1 VQILLPQQQ
10 TERLVLLLDTKNRFA
25 NAFKAFMGKEI
36 KRHFYEGG
44 KRNNST
50 TLFQAMQNF
59 EQTASPS
66 RDIMRARA
74 RYLHENNGI
83 VGGIDHS
90 IIVNSI
96 GNGLK
101 LQSKTGIENLD
112 QAIETHWQEFIK
124 PQNCDAT
131 NREHFHDMQKTWTGA
146 RMMDGEILIKL
157 IKTNNKLH
165 PLQLQS
171 IESDRFAATP
181 SIITSSENIFV
192 DGIELGKRGE
202 PKYYNLTEGW
212 STVKRVPAKDII
224 HFYKRDNRPTQYRGI
239 SEYKQTIVDL
249 RNFAKYTHLTV
260 EGASARASLAYA
272 IETENII
279 SHQNFR
285 EEGNTHDPIEYIND
299 AFVYYLNKG
308 EKMHQLDGAK
318 STGEFGEFIK
328 STIRLIAVGRK
339 ISYELAFRDYSQVNF
354 SSARASILQDH
365 KKFDEEQILMARYVL
380 NPIFDAWLEANVL
393 AGNLPISPFHFYEN
407 RTKFTQPRWIAPKR
421 EWVNPLQDIKA
432 IEKELA
438 LGLITYEEVLGS
450 RGKELTEVIA
460 QRVKEK
466 KLLEEAG
473 IIEIEELKSA

>member
-1 VQILLPQQQ
+1 LLS
-10 TERLVLLLDTKNRFA
+10 VISSRFK
-25 NAFKAFMGKEI
+25 NAFDALRGKDI
-36 KRHFYEGG
+36 QRNFYEGG
-44 KRNNST
+44 KRNNSR
-50 TLFQAMQNF
+50 TLFQAMQDF
-59 EQTASPS
+59 EQTASFS

-90 IIVNSI
+90 IVVNSI

-101 LQSKTGIENLD
+101 LQSKTGIEHLD
-112 QAIETHWQEFIK
+112 EAIEKHWEEFIK
-124 PQNCDAT
+124 PQNCDYT
-131 NREHFHDMQKTWTGA
+131 NRDHFYDMQKTLSGA
-146 RMMDGEILIKL
+146 RMMDGEILVRL
-157 IKTNNKLH
+157 VKTTNKLH
-165 PLQLQS
+165 PLQLQV
-171 IESDRFAATP
+171 IEADRFATTP
-181 SIITSSENIFV
+181 NISMYPNNIFV

-202 PKYYNLTEGW
+202 PKYYNITDGW
-212 STVKRVPAKDII
+212 SSIKRVPAKDII
-224 HFYKRDNRPTQYRGI
+224 HFYKRDNRFTQYRGI

-272 IETENII
+272 VESENIA
-279 SHQNFR
+279 SHQGFR
-285 EEGNTHDPIEYIND
+285 DNGATYDPIEYVND

-308 EKMHQLDGAK
+308 EKMHQLDGSK

-365 KKFDEEQILMARYVL
+365 KRFDEEQILMARYVL

-393 AGNLPISPFHFYEN
+393 AGNLPISPFYFYQD
-407 RTKFTQPRWIAPKR
+407 RAKFTKPRWIAPKR

-450 RGKELTEVIA
+450 RGKDLKEVIT

-466 KLLEEAG
+466 KLLEDAG
-473 IIEIEELKSA
+473 IIKKEELMSA

>member
-1 VQILLPQQQ
+1 M
-10 TERLVLLLDTKNRFA
+10 LLLATRMLDAARVL
-25 NAFKAFMGKEI
+25 MGRDI
-36 KRHFYEGG
+36 KRNFYEGG
-44 KRNNST
+44 KRNNSRN
-50 TLFQAMQNF
+50 LYQAMQDF

-90 IIVNSI
+90 IVVNSI

-112 QAIETHWQEFIK
+112 EAIEKHWEEFIK
-124 PQNCDAT
+124 PQNCDVT

-146 RMMDGEILIKL
+146 RMMDGETLIKFV
-157 IKTNNKLH
+157 KTNNKQH

-171 IESDRFAATP
+171 IEADRFTTSP
-181 SIITSSENIFV
+181 TIITDSSNVFV

-212 STVKRVPAKDII
+212 SNTKRVPAKDII
-224 HFYKRDNRPTQYRGI
+224 HFYKRDNRPSQYRGI

-272 IETENII
+272 IESENIA
-279 SHQNFR
+279 SHQTFR
-285 EEGNTHDPIEYIND
+285 EGNQGHDPIEYVND

-393 AGNLPISPFHFYEN
+393 AGNLPISPFYFYEN
-407 RTKFTQPRWIAPKR
+407 RAKFTQPRWIAPKR

-450 RGKELTEVIA
+450 RGKDLKEVIA

-473 IIEIEELKSA
+473 IFEEEELKSV

>member
-1 VQILLPQQQ
+1 MKDRAFNAL
-10 TERLVLLLDTKNRFA
+10 RVLR
-25 NAFKAFMGKEI
+25 GKEI
-36 KRHFYEGG
+36 KRNFYEAGR
-44 KRNNST
+44 RNNAK
-50 TLFQAMQNF
+50 TLFQAMQDF
-59 EQTASPS
+59 EQTATPS

-101 LQSKTGIENLD
+101 FQSKTGIENLD
-112 QAIETHWQEFIK
+112 NAIEKLWEDWIK
-124 PQNCDAT
+124 PRNCDIT

-157 IKTNNKLH
+157 VKTNNKRH
-165 PLQLQS
+165 PLKLQS
-171 IESDRFAATP
+171 IEADRFSTSPTIVTP
-181 SIITSSENIFV
+181 SNNIFV
-192 DGIELGKRGE
+192 DGIELGAKGE
-202 PKYYNLTEGW
+202 PKYYNITEGW
-212 STVKRVPAKDII
+212 SSVKRVPAKDII
-224 HFYKRDNRPTQYRGI
+224 HFYKRDNRPTQYRGV

-249 RNFAKYTHLTV
+249 RNFAKYTQLTV
-260 EGASARASLAYA
+260 ESASARASLAYA
-272 IETENII
+272 IESENIA
-279 SHQNFR
+279 SHQTFR
-285 EEGNTHDPIEYIND
+285 DNQQENDPLEYIND
-299 AFVYYLNKG
+299 AFVYYLNRG
-308 EKMHQLDGAK
+308 EKIHQLDGAK

-365 KKFDEEQILMARYVL
+365 KKFDEEQILIARYVL

-393 AGNLPISPFHFYEN
+393 AGNLPISPFYFYEN
-407 RTKFTQPRWIAPKR
+407 PTKFTQPRWIAPKR

-432 IEKELA
+432 IEKELK

-450 RGKELTEVIA
+450 RGKDLKEVIA

-466 KLLEEAG
+466 QLLEEAG
-473 IIEIEELKSA
+473 IIEEKELKSA

>member
-1 VQILLPQQQ
+1 LQL
-10 TERLVLLLDTKNRFA
+10 TESLKLSLAINRITNAMRVLA
-25 NAFKAFMGKEI
+25 GKDI
-36 KRHFYEGG
+36 KRTFYEGG
-44 KRNNST
+44 KHNGSR
-50 TLFQAMQNF
+50 TLFQAMQDF
-59 EQTASPS
+59 EQTAAPS

-83 VGGIDHS
+83 IGGIDHS

-112 QAIETHWQEFIK
+112 IAIEKHWEEFIQPK
-124 PQNCDAT
+124 NCDVT
-131 NREHFHDMQKTWTGA
+131 KREHLHDMQKTWTGA
-146 RMMDGEILIKL
+146 RMTDGEILIRL
-157 IKTNNKLH
+157 VKTNNKRH

-171 IESDRFAATP
+171 IEADRFAVASTMP
-181 SIITSSENIFV
+181 KTFDNIFV
-192 DGIELGKRGE
+192 DGIDLGKMGE
-202 PKYYNLTEGW
+202 PKFYNLMEGHLN
-212 STVKRVPAKDII
+212 TKRVPAKDII
-224 HFYKRDNRPTQYRGI
+224 HYYKRDNRPTQYRGI

-272 IETENII
+272 IETENIA

-285 EEGNTHDPIEYIND
+285 ENNGKGHDPIEFVND

-365 KKFDEEQILMARYVL
+365 KKFDEEQTLMARYVL

-393 AGNLPISPFHFYEN
+393 AGNLPVSPFHFYEN
-407 RTKFTQPRWIAPKR
+407 RTKFTQARWIAPKR

-432 IEKELA
+432 IERELA

-450 RGKELTEVIA
+450 RGKDLKEVIA

-466 KLLEEAG
+466 KLLQEAG
-473 IIEIEELKSA
+473 IFEEEEL

>member
-1 VQILLPQQQ
+1 LLS
-10 TERLVLLLDTKNRFA
+10 VINNRFT
-25 NAFKAFMGKEI
+25 NAIRVLMGKDI
-36 KRHFYEGG
+36 KRNFYEGG
-44 KRNNST
+44 KRNNSR

-59 EQTASPS
+59 EQSASPS

-101 LQSKTGIENLD
+101 LQSKTGIDNLD
-112 QAIETHWQEFIK
+112 YAIEKHWQEFIK
-124 PQNCDAT
+124 PQNCDIT
-131 NREHFHDMQKTWTGA
+131 NREHFHDMQKTWIGA

-157 IKTNNKLH
+157 VKTNNKLH

-171 IESDRFAATP
+171 IESDRFAINPTT
-181 SIITSSENIFV
+181 ITSPDNIFV
-192 DGIELGKRGE
+192 DGIELGKKGE
-202 PKYYNLTEGW
+202 PKYYYLTEGW
-212 STVKRVPAKDII
+212 SSIKRVPAKDII

-239 SEYKQTIVDL
+239 SEYKQIIVDL

-272 IETENII
+272 VETENIT
-279 SHQNFR
+279 SHQTFR
-285 EEGNTHDPIEYIND
+285 DDGNSYDPIEYIND

-308 EKMHQLDGAK
+308 EKMHQLDGSK
-318 STGEFGEFIK
+318 STSEFGEFIK
-328 STIRLIAVGRK
+328 STVRLIAVGRK

-380 NPIFDAWLEANVL
+380 NPIFEAWLEANVL
-393 AGNLPISPFHFYEN
+393 AGNLPISPFYFYEN

-421 EWVNPLQDIKA
+421 EWVNPLQDIKS

-450 RGKELTEVIA
+450 RGKDLKDVID

-473 IIEIEELKSA
+473 ILEEELKSA